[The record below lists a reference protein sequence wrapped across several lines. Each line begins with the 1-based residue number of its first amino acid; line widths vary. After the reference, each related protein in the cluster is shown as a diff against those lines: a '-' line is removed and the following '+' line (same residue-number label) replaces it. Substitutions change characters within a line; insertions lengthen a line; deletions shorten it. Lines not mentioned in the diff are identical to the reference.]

1 MIQKYLQIIFI
12 LFLTIE
18 NIAARN
24 ANDVYYIDKIFYDPT
39 YDKAI
44 YTGLSLGVVE
54 ASLSKEVFKTS
65 TDDFTSSGDKIFSE
79 NFFIS
84 NLFVGYSFNS
94 SLALEFASS
103 TLTSSSKT
111 FNHTDLVW
119 AANNKKLKTTGKL
132 SINLY
137 SIDFLYREIIEE
149 YMIPDVILGLGF
161 GNAQMKKEISY
172 FADDVFVETKKIT
185 RDSLF
190 LGVTIGLEN
199 VWDNGFGLRGYSKY
213 RAYDDLP
220 GIDNDL
226 SLNIGVIKYF

>member
-1 MIQKYLQIIFI
+1 MIKKYLQIILI
-12 LFLTIE
+12 LFLTID
-18 NIAARN
+18 NIASSN
-24 ANDVYYIDKIFYDPT
+24 ANDELYIDPI
-39 YDKAI
+39 YDKAVHV
-44 YTGLSLGVVE
+44 GLSLGAAE
-54 ASLSKEVFKTS
+54 ASLSKEFFKTS
-65 TDDFTSSGDKIFSE
+65 TDDFVISGDKIFAE

-84 NLFVGYSFNS
+84 NLFFGYSFNS
-94 SLALEFASS
+94 SFALEFSAS

-119 AANNKKLKTTGKL
+119 AANNKKLKTSGKL

-137 SIDFLYREIIEE
+137 SIDFLYRKIIEE

-220 GIDNDL
+220 GIKNDI